1 MGSRRLEHENIEAK
15 ADPLNKTACG
25 PSRSLALFRRN
36 FYTARMNVP
45 AFCRFRIRFIFLITV
60 VVLSAIPMRAADKV
74 IVLKAARLFD
84 GKSKTLA
91 QNGVVIIQ
99 GNKIVDAGSNVPAPP
114 DAQVVDLG
122 DATLSPGFMDGHT
135 HLTLD
140 FSGNYNERRLKEVD
154 LNVSEQ
160 AIIATRYARATVEA
174 GFTTVRDLG
183 SRFVG
188 SKEFVDVALRNSIN
202 KGMIVGPRMLVATF
216 GIGATGGHFDP
227 TSGFR
232 DMLFGREPDS
242 SDGIADGPDAIR
254 KAVRFEVKNGADVI
268 KGAVSGGVL
277 SLADEVDTPQ
287 LTPAE
292 MAALVDES
300 HRLRKKVAV
309 HCHGDQAA
317 REAIEAGVDSIEHGS
332 FMKPETLTRMKNK
345 GVFLTP
351 TLMATEWIMSKLE
364 NYPPALQAKAKAAA
378 AARSDM
384 FRNAVRIGVKI
395 SFGTDAAVY
404 PHGQN
409 AKEFKLMVDLGM
421 SAIDALKS
429 ATASDAELFGIAQ
442 KTGALEKGKLADIIA
457 MPGDPLADI
466 TATERVFFV
475 MKEGKIIRN
484 GPIIQ
489 HATKITEPAEVGE
502 PAD

>member
-1 MGSRRLEHENIEAK
+1 
-15 ADPLNKTACG
+15 
-25 PSRSLALFRRN
+25 
-36 FYTARMNVP
+36 MNVS
-45 AFCRFRIRFIFLITV
+45 AFYRFCSRLSFTILVLI
-60 VVLSAIPMRAADKV
+60 SCAISIHAADKV

-91 QNGVVIIQ
+91 QNGVVIVQ
-99 GNKIVDAGSNVPAPP
+99 GNKIVDAGSNLPTPT
-114 DAQVVDLG
+114 DAQVIDLG

-160 AIIATRYARATVEA
+160 AILATRYARATVEA

-202 KGMIVGPRMLVATF
+202 KGVIVGPRMLVATY

-232 DMLFGREPDS
+232 DMLFGHEPDFS
-242 SDGIADGPDAIR
+242 QGIADGPDAIR

-268 KGAVSGGVL
+268 KAAVSGGVL

-317 REAIEAGVDSIEHGS
+317 KEAIEAGVDSIEHGS
-332 FMKPETLTRMKNK
+332 FMKPETLTLMKNK
-345 GVFLTP
+345 GTYLTP
-351 TLMATEWIMSKLE
+351 TLMATEWIMSKID

-384 FRNAVRIGVKI
+384 FRNAVKMGIKV
-395 SFGTDAAVY
+395 SFGTDAAVF

-409 AKEFKLMVDLGM
+409 AKEFKVMVDLGM
-421 SAIDALKS
+421 QPIDALKT
-429 ATASDAELFGIAQ
+429 ATGNAADLFGIAQ
-442 KTGALEKGKLADIIA
+442 KTGTLEKGKFADVIA
-457 MPGDPLADI
+457 MPGDPTADI
-466 TATERVFFV
+466 TATERVSFV

-484 GPIIQ
+484 GPPSAPPVAVSPDADPEI
-489 HATKITEPAEVGE
+489 

>member
-1 MGSRRLEHENIEAK
+1 MPIASR
-15 ADPLNKTACG
+15 PYC
-25 PSRSLALFRRN
+25 LAIIVILLFS
-36 FYTARMNVP
+36 P
-45 AFCRFRIRFIFLITV
+45 A
-60 VVLSAIPMRAADKV
+60 AADAIDQT

-84 GKSKTLA
+84 GKSSSLV
-91 QNGVVIIQ
+91 QNGVVIVQ
-99 GNKIVDAGSNVPAPP
+99 GDKIVDVGSNLPVPAG
-114 DAQVVDLG
+114 AQVINLSDT
-122 DATLSPGFMDGHT
+122 TLAPGFMDAHT

-140 FSGNYNERRLKEVD
+140 FSGNFNERRLKELD

-160 AIIATRYARATVEA
+160 AIKATTYARATVEA

-188 SKEFVDVALRNSIN
+188 SREFVDVALRNSIN
-202 KGMIVGPRMLVATF
+202 KGVVVGPRMLVATK

-232 DMLFGREPDS
+232 DLLFGREPDAS
-242 SDGIADGPDAIR
+242 EGIADGPDEIR

-268 KGAVSGGVL
+268 KAAVSGGVL

-332 FMKPETLTRMKNK
+332 FMKPETLTLMKKK
-345 GVFLTP
+345 GTFLTP
-351 TLMATEWIMSKLE
+351 TLMATEWIMGKID

-378 AARSDM
+378 AARSEM
-384 FRNAVRIGVKI
+384 FRNAVKMGVKI
-395 SFGTDAAVY
+395 SLGTDAAVF

-421 SAIDALKS
+421 APMEALKAGTS
-429 ATASDAELFGIAQ
+429 NDAELFGIAQ
-442 KTGALEKGKLADIIA
+442 KVGTLEKGKLADIVGMA
-457 MPGDPLADI
+457 GDPTTDI
-466 TATERVFFV
+466 TATEHVSFV
-475 MKEGKIIRN
+475 MKEGKIIRS
-484 GPIIQ
+484 GLPTAQ
-489 HATKITEPAEVGE
+489 TAVTS
-502 PAD
+502 ADAPDSAAPVD

>member
-1 MGSRRLEHENIEAK
+1 
-15 ADPLNKTACG
+15 
-25 PSRSLALFRRN
+25 
-36 FYTARMNVP
+36 MNVS
-45 AFCRFRIRFIFLITV
+45 AFYRFCSRLSFTI
-60 VVLSAIPMRAADKV
+60 VVLISCAISIHAADKV

-91 QNGVVIIQ
+91 QNGVVIVQ
-99 GNKIVDAGSNVPAPP
+99 GNKIVDAGSNLPAPT
-114 DAQVVDLG
+114 DAQVIDLG

-160 AIIATRYARATVEA
+160 AIAATRYARATVEA

-202 KGMIVGPRMLVATF
+202 KGVIVGPRMLVATF
-216 GIGATGGHFDP
+216 GIGATGGHFDS

-232 DMLFGREPDS
+232 DMLFGREPDFS
-242 SDGIADGPDAIR
+242 EGIADGPDAIR

-268 KGAVSGGVL
+268 KAAVSGGVL

-292 MAALVDES
+292 MTALVDES

-309 HCHGDQAA
+309 HCHGDKAA
-317 REAIEAGVDSIEHGS
+317 REAIEAGVESIEHGS
-332 FMKPETLTRMKNK
+332 FMKPETVTMMNK
-345 GVFLTP
+345 KGTFLTP
-351 TLMATEWIMSKLE
+351 TLMASEWIMGKLD
-364 NYPPALQAKAKAAA
+364 NYPPALQAKAKAATT
-378 AARSDM
+378 ARSEM
-384 FRNAVRIGVKI
+384 FRNAVKMGIKI
-395 SFGTDAAVY
+395 SFGTDAAVF
-404 PHGQN
+404 PHGEN

-421 SAIDALKS
+421 TPIDALKC
-429 ATASDAELFGIAQ
+429 ATGNDAELLGIGQ
-442 KTGALEKGKLADIIA
+442 KVGTLEKGKLADIIA
-457 MPGDPLADI
+457 MPGDPTLDI
-466 TATERVFFV
+466 TGTERVSFV
-475 MKEGKIIRN
+475 MRQGKIIRN
-484 GPIIQ
+484 GP
-489 HATKITEPAEVGE
+489 ATAAAATSTTVQ
-502 PAD
+502 

>member
-1 MGSRRLEHENIEAK
+1 MRITSR
-15 ADPLNKTACG
+15 
-25 PSRSLALFRRN
+25 
-36 FYTARMNVP
+36 
-45 AFCRFRIRFIFLITV
+45 V
-60 VVLSAIPMRAADKV
+60 VVVFLCLGVTAHAADEM
-74 IVLKAARLFD
+74 IALKAERMFD
-84 GKSKTLA
+84 GKSKTLV
-91 QNGVVIIQ
+91 QHGVVIVQ
-99 GNKIVDAGSNVPAPP
+99 GDKIVDVGSNIAIPAG
-114 DAQVVDLG
+114 AQVIDLG
-122 DATLSPGFMDGHT
+122 DSTLCPGFMDAHT

-140 FSGNYNERRLKEVD
+140 YSGDYNQRRLNELD

-160 AIIATRYARATVEA
+160 AIIATAHARATVEA

-188 SKEFVDVALRNSIN
+188 SHEFVDVALRNSIN
-202 KGMIVGPRMLVATF
+202 KGTIVGPRMLVATK

-227 TSGFR
+227 TNGFR
-232 DMLFGREPDS
+232 DFLFGREADYT
-242 SDGIADGPDAIR
+242 DGIANGPDEIR

-268 KGAVSGGVL
+268 KAAVSGGVL

-292 MAALVDES
+292 MAALADES
-300 HRLRKKVAV
+300 HRLRRKVAV

-378 AARSDM
+378 VARSDM
-384 FRNAVRIGVKI
+384 FRNAVKLGVKI
-395 SFGTDAAVY
+395 SFGTDAAVF

-409 AKEFKLMVDLGM
+409 AREFKVMVDLGM
-421 SAIDALKS
+421 PPIEALRS
-429 ATASDAELFGIAQ
+429 ATSNNAELFGITQ
-442 KTGALEKGKLADIIA
+442 KTGTLEKGKLADIIA
-457 MPGDPLADI
+457 MPGDPTTDI
-466 TATERVFFV
+466 AATERVFFV

-484 GPIIQ
+484 GPPAV
-489 HATKITEPAEVGE
+489 HAGAKQ
-502 PAD
+502 

>member
-1 MGSRRLEHENIEAK
+1 
-15 ADPLNKTACG
+15 
-25 PSRSLALFRRN
+25 
-36 FYTARMNVP
+36 MNVS
-45 AFCRFRIRFIFLITV
+45 AFYRFCSRLSFTILVLI
-60 VVLSAIPMRAADKV
+60 SCAISIHAADKV

-91 QNGVVIIQ
+91 QNGVVIVQ
-99 GNKIVDAGSNVPAPP
+99 GNKIVDAGSNLPTPT
-114 DAQVVDLG
+114 DAQVIELG

-160 AIIATRYARATVEA
+160 AILATRYARATIEA

-202 KGMIVGPRMLVATF
+202 KGVIVGPRMLVATY

-232 DMLFGREPDS
+232 DMLFGHEPDFS
-242 SDGIADGPDAIR
+242 QGIADGPDAIR

-268 KGAVSGGVL
+268 KAAVSGGVL

-317 REAIEAGVDSIEHGS
+317 KEAIEAGVDSIEHGS
-332 FMKPETLTRMKNK
+332 FMKPETLTLMKNK
-345 GVFLTP
+345 GTYLTP
-351 TLMATEWIMSKLE
+351 TLMATEWIMSKID

-384 FRNAVRIGVKI
+384 FRNAVKMGIKI
-395 SFGTDAAVY
+395 SFGTDAAVF

-421 SAIDALKS
+421 QPIDALKT
-429 ATASDAELFGIAQ
+429 ATGNAADLFGVAQ
-442 KTGALEKGKLADIIA
+442 KTGTLEKGKFADVIA
-457 MPGDPLADI
+457 MPGDPTADI
-466 TATERVFFV
+466 TATERVSFV

-484 GPIIQ
+484 GPPSVPPVAVSPDADPEI
-489 HATKITEPAEVGE
+489 

>member
-1 MGSRRLEHENIEAK
+1 MRFYCRTFFPAVLVLFLVCAISVSAAEAE
-15 ADPLNKTACG
+15 KTIA
-25 PSRSLALFRRN
+25 
-36 FYTARMNVP
+36 
-45 AFCRFRIRFIFLITV
+45 
-60 VVLSAIPMRAADKV
+60 
-74 IVLKAARLFD
+74 LKAARLFD
-84 GKSKTLA
+84 GKSKALVT
-91 QNGVVIIQ
+91 NGVVIVQ
-99 GNKIVDAGSNVPAPP
+99 GNKIVDAGSNLPIPT
-114 DAQVVDLG
+114 DAQVIDLG
-122 DATLSPGFMDGHT
+122 DATLSPGFMDGHS

-140 FSGNYNERRLKEVD
+140 FSGNFNQRRLQELD

-160 AIIATRYARATVEA
+160 AIRATTFARATVEA

-188 SKEFVDVALRNSIN
+188 SPEFVDVALRNSIN
-202 KGMIVGPRMLVATF
+202 KGLIVGPRMLVATY
-216 GIGATGGHFDP
+216 GIGATGGHFDS

-232 DMLFGREPDS
+232 DMLFGEEPGYS
-242 SDGIADGPDAIR
+242 RGIADGPDEIR

-268 KGAVSGGVL
+268 KAAVSGGVL

-332 FMKPETLTRMKNK
+332 FMKPETLTMMKNK
-345 GVFLTP
+345 GIFLTP
-351 TLMATEWIMSKLE
+351 TLMATEWIMSKLDS
-364 NYPPALQAKAKAAA
+364 YPPALQAKAKAAA

-384 FRNAVRIGVKI
+384 FRNAVKMGVKI
-395 SFGTDAAVY
+395 SFGTDAAVF

-409 AKEFKLMVDLGM
+409 AKEFAVMTSLGM
-421 SAIDALKS
+421 APIEALKA
-429 ATASDAELFGIAQ
+429 ATSNDAELFGIAQ
-442 KTGALEKGKLADIIA
+442 KVGTLEKGKLADVVA
-457 MPGDPLADI
+457 MPGDPTADI
-466 TATERVFFV
+466 TVTERVSFV

-484 GPIIQ
+484 GPPSPKTAAVSEG
-489 HATKITEPAEVGE
+489 ATNAEI

>member
-1 MGSRRLEHENIEAK
+1 MKI
-15 ADPLNKTACG
+15 
-25 PSRSLALFRRN
+25 
-36 FYTARMNVP
+36 
-45 AFCRFRIRFIFLITV
+45 IRCV
-60 VVLSAIPMRAADKV
+60 VVVFFCLAVSAHAADEL
-74 IVLKAARLFD
+74 IALKAARMFD
-84 GKSKTLA
+84 GKSNA
-91 QNGVVIIQ
+91 IVQNGVVVVQ
-99 GNKIVDAGSNVPAPP
+99 GDRIVDAGSNVGIPNA
-114 DAQVVDLG
+114 AHVIDLG
-122 DATLSPGFMDGHT
+122 DATLCPGFMDAHT

-140 FSGNYNERRLKEVD
+140 FSGDYNQRRLKEVD

-160 AIIATRYARATVEA
+160 AIIATAYARATVEA

-188 SKEFVDVALRNSIN
+188 SREFVDVALRNSIN
-202 KGMIVGPRMLVATF
+202 KGVIIGPRMLVATK

-232 DMLFGREPDS
+232 DFLFGREPDYT
-242 SDGIADGPDAIR
+242 DGIADGPDEIR

-268 KGAVSGGVL
+268 KAAVSGGLL

-332 FMKPETLTRMKNK
+332 FMKPETLTMMKRK
-345 GVFLTP
+345 GTFLTP
-351 TLMATEWIMSKLE
+351 TLMATEWIMGKID

-384 FRNAVRIGVKI
+384 FRNAVKMGVRI
-395 SFGTDAAVY
+395 SFGTDAAVF

-421 SAIDALKS
+421 NPIEALKS
-429 ATASDAELFGIAQ
+429 ATGNDAELLGISQ
-442 KTGALEKGKLADIIA
+442 KVGTLEKGKLADVIA
-457 MPGDPLADI
+457 VPGDPTADI
-466 TATERVFFV
+466 TATERVSFV
-475 MKEGKIIRN
+475 MKEGKIIRQ
-484 GPIIQ
+484 GPPGGQ
-489 HATKITEPAEVGE
+489 KAENAASPDLGA

>member
-1 MGSRRLEHENIEAK
+1 MRSTSRI
-15 ADPLNKTACG
+15 
-25 PSRSLALFRRN
+25 LA
-36 FYTARMNVP
+36 
-45 AFCRFRIRFIFLITV
+45 IFLCFGV
-60 VVLSAIPMRAADKV
+60 AAQAADQI
-74 IVLKAARLFD
+74 IVLKAERMFD
-84 GKSKTLA
+84 GKSKTRVK
-91 QNGVVIIQ
+91 NDFVIVQ
-99 GNKIVDAGSNVPAPP
+99 GNTIVDVGINLPAPSG
-114 DAQVVDLG
+114 AQVIDLG
-122 DATLSPGFMDGHT
+122 DATLAPGFMDAHT

-140 FSGNYNERRLKEVD
+140 YSGDYNVRRLHELD

-160 AIIATRYARATVEA
+160 AILATRYARATVEA

-202 KGMIVGPRMLVATF
+202 KGVIVGPRMLVATY

-232 DMLFGREPDS
+232 DMLFGHEPDYS
-242 SDGIADGPDAIR
+242 EGIADGPDAIR

-268 KGAVSGGVL
+268 KAAVSGGVL

-317 REAIEAGVDSIEHGS
+317 KEAIEAGVDSIEHGS
-332 FMKPETLTRMKNK
+332 FMKPDTLTLMKNK
-345 GVFLTP
+345 GIYLTP
-351 TLMATEWIMSKLE
+351 TLMATEWIMSKID

-384 FRNAVRIGVKI
+384 FRNAVKMGIKV
-395 SFGTDAAVY
+395 SFGTDAAVF

-409 AKEFKLMVDLGM
+409 AKEFKVMVDLGM
-421 SAIDALKS
+421 QPIDALKT
-429 ATASDAELFGIAQ
+429 ATGNAADLFGIAQ
-442 KTGALEKGKLADIIA
+442 KTGTLEKGKLADVIA
-457 MPGDPLADI
+457 MPGDPTADI
-466 TATERVFFV
+466 TATERVSFV
-475 MKEGKIIRN
+475 MKDGKIIRN
-484 GPIIQ
+484 GPPS
-489 HATKITEPAEVGE
+489 ASPVADAGETPTEI